1 MNTLLKKT
9 GDRDTSLLA
18 RGCWDDI
25 TSSSLDLIS
34 GVMSRLKE
42 RIENHSLGV
51 ILVIKCSPQIPQPF
65 MLSTTGNFMD
75 FSLHQAQYA
84 SVGREDNPKDLKFRM
99 LATRLI

>member
-1 MNTLLKKT
+1 MPIKKIPSCKKLLTYPNNIPIDTFSSRLRISSFFDMNTLLKKT

-51 ILVIKCSPQIPQPF
+51 ILVIKCPRKYHS
-65 MLSTTGNFMD
+65 LSC
-75 FSLHQAQYA
+75 
-84 SVGREDNPKDLKFRM
+84 
-99 LATRLI
+99 